1 MIRIK
6 NLKKD
11 PIILLKIIFF
21 ISLIIVTANTIIYFS
36 EKFIFGDRFLFDD
49 LLMNYCAGKIYSE
62 NISPYGFGLNG
73 TPIPLIECMK
83 NIMGKDWGMPAYLY
97 SQTYLKFLSI
107 LSKLDFNILKKIWIL
122 ISFISVI
129 TISFF
134 AYKIFPIEKFKII
147 YPLLIFFS
155 FGSISFS
162 AMTTGNISNVI
173 YPILAFSLFSL
184 HKDYKFIFSL
194 IITFI
199 SLIKPHFFLFIFIG
213 LFVYEKKFLKYFF
226 LSLIV
231 IIFFNLY
238 YLIFENKLFIEYLNQ
253 LKIVNT
259 KEFYFSFNYNL
270 GLKNIIESLP
280 TNFVQLFNSYIS
292 AGPSLLKNFIF
303 LFFISIIFI
312 GGLIY
317 RLSLKNLE
325 LNNEC
330 KNKLIALG
338 VIILLLINPS
348 VTIYDFYLFIPSF
361 FYLVNVIKFDHLP
374 IDQNVFKYLLMIT
387 CIIVQDINLPF
398 LLSAISFFYII
409 FYSFKN
415 VDVLGISY
423 DKR

>member
-6 NLKKD
+6 NLKKN

-97 SQTYLKFLSI
+97 SQTYLKFLSV

-155 FGSISFS
+155 FGSILFS
-162 AMTTGNISNVI
+162 AMTTGNISNII

-199 SLIKPHFFLFIFIG
+199 SLIKPHFFFFIFIG

-226 LSLIV
+226 LSLIA
-231 IIFFNLY
+231 IIFFNFY

-253 LKIVNT
+253 LKIINT
-259 KEFYFSFNYNL
+259 KEFYFSFNNL
-270 GLKNIIESLP
+270 
-280 TNFVQLFNSYIS
+280 LFQNYV
-292 AGPSLLKNFIF
+292 FF
-303 LFFISIIFI
+303 LI
-312 GGLIY
+312 
-317 RLSLKNLE
+317 
-325 LNNEC
+325 
-330 KNKLIALG
+330 
-338 VIILLLINPS
+338 
-348 VTIYDFYLFIPSF
+348 
-361 FYLVNVIKFDHLP
+361 
-374 IDQNVFKYLLMIT
+374 
-387 CIIVQDINLPF
+387 
-398 LLSAISFFYII
+398 
-409 FYSFKN
+409 
-415 VDVLGISY
+415 
-423 DKR
+423 